1 MSREDLAKAIV
12 AACKWID
19 ESQVVI
25 FVSQSL
31 LGSYDADVQPEG
43 NQLRRSG
50 YDTRQRLHRSD
61 LRRANAEREGQHP
74 RCLGG
79 EDSAFRFYL
88 EDVPRVWLEG
98 SKAEA
103 TLSHGMSLSIPAF
116 ITAVIAH
123 PKVTGKA
130 ATAWPKPVQ
139 P

>member
-1 MSREDLAKAIV
+1 MTPGSAFTAQTFGERTLNEK
-12 AACKWID
+12 
-19 ESQVVI
+19 
-25 FVSQSL
+25 VSIL
-31 LGSYDADVQPEG
+31 DVWV
-43 NQLRRSG
+43 
-50 YDTRQRLHRSD
+50 
-61 LRRANAEREGQHP
+61 
-74 RCLGG
+74 G